1 MTASN
6 FTRAPGTAEQALAIL
21 PPLALG
27 IYHNPA
33 RPADRTRTHALAT
46 PANMDAFFR
55 QVERRAYRM
64 VWYAIRDEESAR
76 DLVQDSMLKLVEKYS
91 DKPAEEWAPL
101 FYTILNRRMV
111 DWQRRRKVERILG
124 LVLPWRHNDAEDE
137 EPLYPEVPDP
147 SPNPEGRLSGR
158 QTAQAID
165 SALATLP
172 PRQRQ
177 AFILRDW
184 EGLSVK
190 ETAIAMQCSEGSVKT
205 HHFRALAKLRT
216 LLAAFTPRESDE
228 EAESAH
234 KINLGGRKEDIHD

>member
-6 FTRAPGTAEQALAIL
+6 FTRTPGMAEQALAIL
-21 PPLALG
+21 PPLALAT
-27 IYHNPA
+27 YHNPV
-33 RPADRTRTHALAT
+33 RPANRKQTYALAT

-55 QVERRAYRM
+55 QVEHRAYRM

-137 EPLYPEVPDP
+137 EPFYPEVPDP
-147 SPNPEGRLSGR
+147 APNPEGRLSGR
-158 QTAQAID
+158 QTAVAID
-165 SALATLP
+165 SALASLP

-216 LLAAFTPRESDE
+216 LLAGFAPRNGDE
-228 EAESAH
+228 EAGSSYNA
-234 KINLGGRKEDIHD
+234 KLDGREEDIHD